1 MLARVHSAALAGVDG
16 FPVRVEVNVSSGLPS
31 FAVVGLP
38 EGVVREGRE
47 RVLTGLANA
56 GYPIPPRRITVN
68 LAPADVRKDGSALD
82 LPIAVGLLAATDVV
96 PPHAVEGLGFYGEL
110 GLDGRL
116 KAVRGTLAAVATMR
130 DGGLSGVILPGAAAA
145 EGALVRGMR
154 VRGAESITDVVGHLT
169 GRSPLPLEE
178 PEEAWELA
186 ESVWPQGR
194 SRVMDSIRGQ
204 PGALRALEISAAGGH
219 NLLMVGPPGT
229 GKTLLARGLA
239 EILPAMSRSEA
250 LEVTRVRSASGLPMP
265 PGGVVWERPFR
276 APHHTVSHAGLLGG
290 GPALGPG
297 EATLAHRGVLF
308 LDELPEFSRRVL
320 EALRQPLEDG
330 WIRLARARGRVTLPA
345 RFVLVAA
352 MNPCPCGYGGSD
364 GSGQACR
371 CDPVRIARYRSRVSG
386 PLMDRIDLQVHVRPV
401 SPADLFMPIGP
412 GPDIAE
418 RARRVDGA
426 RTLQRRRYGDLDG
439 VECNADLQGGL
450 LDERIGMGPD
460 ARESLTAAATALGFS
475 ARACHRI
482 MRVARTISDLDGEER
497 VSEPAVLEAAQYR
510 KSPLFS

>member
-1 MLARVHSAALAGVDG
+1 MLARVHSAALTGVDG
-16 FPVRVEVNVSSGLPS
+16 FPVRVEVNVSRGLPS

-82 LPIAVGLLAATDVV
+82 LPIAVGLLAATDLV
-96 PPHAVEGLGFYGEL
+96 PTQSVEGLGFYGEL
-110 GLDGRL
+110 GLDGRM
-116 KAVRGTLAAVATMR
+116 KPVRGTLAAVSTMR
-130 DGGLSGVILPGAAAA
+130 EAGLSAVILPGAAAA
-145 EGALVRGMR
+145 EGALVRGVG
-154 VRGAESITDVVGHLT
+154 VRGADSITEVVGHLT
-169 GRSPLPLEE
+169 GRSPLPLKE
-178 PEEAWELA
+178 PEEAWERA
-186 ESVWPQGR
+186 GTDRRPGR
-194 SRVMDSIRGQ
+194 WEVIDSIRGQ

-239 EILPAMSRSEA
+239 ELLPAMSRSEA
-250 LEVTRVRSASGLPMP
+250 LDVTRVRSASGLPMP

-290 GPALGPG
+290 GPTLGPG
-297 EATLAHRGVLF
+297 EATLAHRGVLL
-308 LDELPEFSRRVL
+308 LDELPEFSRRAL

-352 MNPCPCGYGGSD
+352 MNPCPCGYAGSD
-364 GSGQACR
+364 ALGQECR
-371 CDPVRIARYRSRVSG
+371 CDPMKIARYRTRISG
-386 PLMDRIDLQVHVRPV
+386 PLMDRIDLQVHVRTV
-401 SPADLFMPIGP
+401 SPADLLARVEPRATV
-412 GPDIAE
+412 AE
-418 RARRVDGA
+418 RAARVGRA
-426 RTLQRRRYGDLDG
+426 RTVQRLRYRDLDG

-450 LDERIGMGPD
+450 LDGRIQLDPK

-482 MRVARTISDLDGEER
+482 LRVARTISDLDGDAR

-510 KSPLFS
+510 KSPCFS